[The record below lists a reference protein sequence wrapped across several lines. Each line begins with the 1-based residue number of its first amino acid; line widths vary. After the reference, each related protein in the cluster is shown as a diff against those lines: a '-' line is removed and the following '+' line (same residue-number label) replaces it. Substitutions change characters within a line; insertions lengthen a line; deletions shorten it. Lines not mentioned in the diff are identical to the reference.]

1 MTARRT
7 LIMTLPPFQGGV
19 RHMVRM
25 MADRLRR
32 AGDEVTIAYYA
43 TFAHAPHLV
52 APSWRAVL
60 GKRPATG
67 PGQYFAGIPG
77 FECVPSRAVGCWL
90 PELEFSYYRP
100 SRRWTDLIRAH
111 DRHVVVGG
119 TVLLSNPATAI
130 DEPHLV
136 WCATTLEDDRLDRN
150 AAWDSGRRWLERVVV
165 APAQRRI
172 ERRVLRGPATLASIS
187 RYTRT
192 RLASLGK
199 DRRDIEVL
207 PIPVDTGRF
216 SPGGRAA
223 PGTVGFAGRL
233 DDARK
238 NFPLLLEAMA
248 RAGAAEPSIRLA
260 LCGEAE
266 HVGRGIAELGLG
278 DRVRWM
284 GTLDDDAMPAFF
296 RGLDMLVIPSRL
308 EGHAIVGIEAMACA
322 VPVIS
327 TRCGGPEDYVVDGVN
342 GYLTGHDAAEIAG
355 RVVELTR
362 DRGLRDRLASG
373 ARRSAE
379 EGYAPGVFDR
389 ELQRIWRTVWNE
401 NL

>member
-1 MTARRT
+1 MTARRS
-7 LIMTLPPFQGGV
+7 LILTLPPFQGGV
-19 RHMVRM
+19 RHMVRV

-32 AGDEVTIAYYA
+32 AGDDVTIAYYA
-43 TFAHAPHLV
+43 TFSHAPELI

-67 PGQYFAGIPG
+67 PGQWFDGIP
-77 FECVPSRAVGCWL
+77 STAVGCWL

-100 SRRWTDLIRAH
+100 SRGWAGLIRAH

-119 TVLLSNPATAI
+119 TVLLSNPLIALGVA
-130 DEPHLV
+130 HLV
-136 WCATTLEDDRLDRN
+136 WCATTLEDDRLDRH
-150 AAWDSGRRWLERVVV
+150 AEWDAGRRWLERLVV

-172 ERRVLRGPATLASIS
+172 ERTVLDGPATLASIS
-187 RYTRT
+187 RFTRN
-192 RLASLGK
+192 RFVSLGK
-199 DRRDIEVL
+199 DGRDIEIL

-216 SPGGRAA
+216 SPRVGAS

-238 NFPLLLEAMA
+238 NLPLLLEAMA
-248 RAGAAEPSIRLA
+248 RAGAVEPVLRLV

-266 HVGRGIAELGLG
+266 YADRRIAEFGLG

-284 GTLDDDAMPAFF
+284 GVLDDDAMPTFF
-296 RGLDMLVIPSRL
+296 RSLDMLVIPSRV
-308 EGHAIVGIEAMACA
+308 EGHAIIGIEAMACG

-342 GYLTGHDAAEIAG
+342 GYLTGHDATEIAD
-355 RVVELTR
+355 RIVDMTR
-362 DRGLRDRLASG
+362 DREMRDRLAAG
-373 ARRSAE
+373 ARQSAE
-379 EGYAPGVFDR
+379 EGFAPDVFDR
-389 ELQRIWRTVWNE
+389 ALQRIWRTVWNE
-401 NL
+401 SL